1 MNKSFTILTAG
12 ILLGACGTSTAPA
25 PEPETQVV
33 ESFTPGT
40 PVPPKAGMQVEE
52 VSSALEPA
60 SEYTKY
66 EGTLPAADAAGIK
79 TTLILFENG
88 RFALDE
94 TYIGRDT
101 SFTQVGTYTRQG
113 DIITLQ
119 AEEDTPR
126 YYQLGSDTAT
136 LLDQDKKPVQGELA
150 PYYTLKQV
158 NE

>member
-40 PVPPKAGMQVEE
+40 PVPPQAGMRVEE
-52 VSSALEPA
+52 VVSDPEPSAK
-60 SEYTKY
+60 YTKY

-79 TTLILFENG
+79 TTLVLFENG

-94 TYIGRDT
+94 TYVGRDA

-113 DIITLQ
+113 DVITLQ
-119 AEEDTPR
+119 AEQDTPR
-126 YYQLGSDTAT
+126 YYQLNGETAT

-150 PYYTLKQV
+150 QYYILKKV

>member
-1 MNKSFTILTAG
+1 MRAVHIVSNISKLLSGSDLFLIYLFDISTI
-12 ILLGACGTSTAPA
+12 ILICCF
-25 PEPETQVV
+25 EI
-33 ESFTPGT
+33 F
-40 PVPPKAGMQVEE
+40 
-52 VSSALEPA
+52 
-60 SEYTKY
+60 
-66 EGTLPAADAAGIK
+66 IK

-94 TYIGRDT
+94 TYIGRDA

-119 AEEDTPR
+119 SEEDAPR

-150 PYYTLKQV
+150 PYYTLKKV

>member
-1 MNKSFTILTAG
+1 MNKSFVVLTAG

-40 PVPPKAGMQVEE
+40 LVNPKSWVRVEE
-52 VSSALEPA
+52 VSAAPEQTA
-60 SEYTKY
+60 KYTKY

-79 TTLILFENG
+79 TTLVLFENG

-94 TYIGRDT
+94 TYEGRDA
-101 SFTQVGTYTRQG
+101 SFTQAGTYTRQG
-113 DIITLQ
+113 DVITLQ
-119 AEEDTPR
+119 AEQDAPR
-126 YYQLGSDTAT
+126 YYRLEGDTAT
-136 LLDQDKKPVQGELA
+136 LLDQDKKPAQGELA
-150 PYYTLKQV
+150 PYYILKKV

>member
-1 MNKSFTILTAG
+1 MNKSFTVLTAG

-25 PEPETQVV
+25 PEPDTQVV

-52 VSSALEPA
+52 VSAAPEQA

-94 TYIGRDT
+94 AYIG
-101 SFTQVGTYTRQG
+101 V
-113 DIITLQ
+113 TLLLPRW
-119 AEEDTPR
+119 ALIRAKGILLRCNRKKTPR
-126 YYQLGSDTAT
+126 AT
-136 LLDQDKKPVQGELA
+136 ISWA
-150 PYYTLKQV
+150 PTPPPCWTRIKSLCKG
-158 NE
+158 NWRRITP